1 MSARKY
7 SEQILDWERCRQEKP
22 REAIGELD
30 LPDEEKETFQTFL
43 THHHRAFCLEH
54 GERGETDL
62 ICMEIDTGGD
72 AHLRKQRVQRLP
84 LALRQIVAQQL
95 KDMQE
100 QGALQPSKSP
110 WASPVVL
117 VKKRDGTHRF
127 CVDYQIRHKTRQ
139 VSAAKNLGSTRC
151 PEASQVLLVHR
162 RCLWVLANQNAPQ
175 LPGENSIRDAPR
187 TLRISSNAFW
197 PD

>member
-7 SEQILDWERCRQEKP
+7 SEKILDWERCRQEKL

-72 AHLRKQRVQRLP
+72 AHPRKQRVQRLP

-117 VKKRDGTHRF
+117 VKKRDGNP
-127 CVDYQIRHKTRQ
+127 QILCGLPGTKFRHKTRQ
-139 VSAAKNLGSTRC
+139 LSAAENRGSTRC
-151 PEASQVLLVHR
+151 PGASQVLLVHR
-162 RCLWVLANQNAPQ
+162 LCLWVQNAPQ